1 MVPPCLPMLN
11 ARGGRVT
18 SLAPTTRSKAMDGGW
33 VFARS
38 EDVDEGNECGF
49 NLDGFEDPSLCL
61 EV

>member
-1 MVPPCLPMLN
+1 MLN